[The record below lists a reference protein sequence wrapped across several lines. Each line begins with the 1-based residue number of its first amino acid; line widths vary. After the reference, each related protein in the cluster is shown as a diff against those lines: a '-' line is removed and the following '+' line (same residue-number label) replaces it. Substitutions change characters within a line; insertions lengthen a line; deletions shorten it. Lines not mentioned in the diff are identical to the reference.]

1 MEDDDALPGLDMVN
15 LGLGDVLLN
24 PETGEIYVPNTNKL
38 IKMGESGTVD
48 KNINVDN
55 SPDNNKKVN
64 SNTDG
69 EGGDINAHRD

>member
-1 MEDDDALPGLDMVN
+1 MVN

-48 KNINVDN
+48 KNINIDN
-55 SPDNNKKVN
+55 SPILIEKL
-64 SNTDG
+64 
-69 EGGDINAHRD
+69 IQI

>member
-1 MEDDDALPGLDMVN
+1 MVN

-48 KNINVDN
+48 KNINIDN
-55 SPDNNKKVN
+55 SPDTDRKVN
-64 SNTDG
+64 SNIDG

>member
-48 KNINVDN
+48 KNINIDN
-55 SPDNNKKVN
+55 SPDTDKNVN
-64 SNTDG
+64 SNING
-69 EGGDINAHRD
+69 EGGDINAHRN